1 MTVLKSL
8 GKGGSFTLD
17 KNLIEV
23 KCECGRTHILE
34 IGLRGYALSIH
45 PVDQRAA
52 PTLDLGSDISGIV
65 PNFKP
70 RRLP

>member
-1 MTVLKSL
+1 MTALKSL

-17 KNLIEV
+17 RNLIEV

-45 PVDQRAA
+45 PVDQKAA
-52 PTLDLGSDISGIV
+52 PTLNLGSDIEGKL
-65 PNFKP
+65 PKFNP
-70 RRLP
+70 RSLI